1 MSKPKEIFLPSL
13 DREIGA
19 VHPINQVKFEL
30 VKLLTSFG
38 FEVAEGP
45 EIESEEYT
53 YSKFIAGMNKKGIEL
68 DRKMLSELAI
78 QDKAA
83 FEKVVKTAID

>member
-1 MSKPKEIFLPSL
+1 MRNL
-13 DREIGA
+13 G
-19 VHPINQVKFEL
+19 H
-30 VKLLTSFG
+30 
-38 FEVAEGP
+38 
-45 EIESEEYT
+45 T